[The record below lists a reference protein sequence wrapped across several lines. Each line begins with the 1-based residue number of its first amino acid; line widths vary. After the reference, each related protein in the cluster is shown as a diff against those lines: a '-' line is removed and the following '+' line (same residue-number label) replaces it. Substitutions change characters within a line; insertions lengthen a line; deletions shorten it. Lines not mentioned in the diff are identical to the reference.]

1 MEFPYIKVLSFEL
14 EFLDEI
20 DAFTSLDFRRSLQGT
35 GDFTF
40 TVCGFPDSLRKNNI
54 IMLGED
60 THRAGIIRKITPVSD
75 KHGIITEVSG
85 QTLNGFTSQRTVLPL
100 DNNAGYFSVPPQSE
114 HISVHAEKIIKSFLS
129 YNLGADAALNRQ
141 LFSSDG
147 RLIFRTA
154 PDRQRGYPTEW
165 GCRYTQL
172 DDELQAICEYCDCGY
187 EIYIDL
193 ENKLY
198 TAEYIP
204 GTDRSVNNNA
214 GNSWVILSKEF
225 ESVDS
230 IEYTEDYTAYKNIAY
245 CGGKGDGDDRAVIS
259 VTNDTE
265 QASGIDRFETFIDC
279 GDLEIMETT
288 TAMSLSETGKH
299 KLEEYNFVKNL
310 NAVVSQSGSFR
321 YREQWDLGDLVTIC
335 DDDLKLMQDVRITE
349 VLESYEPGSS
359 RISVTLG
366 KPPKRINRAIR
377 NIKNTVR

>member
-85 QTLNGFTSQRTVLPL
+85 QTLNGFTSQRTVLTL

-172 DDELQAICEYCDCGY
+172 DAELQEC
-187 EIYIDL
+187 
-193 ENKLY
+193 
-198 TAEYIP
+198 
-204 GTDRSVNNNA
+204 
-214 GNSWVILSKEF
+214 
-225 ESVDS
+225 
-230 IEYTEDYTAYKNIAY
+230 
-245 CGGKGDGDDRAVIS
+245 
-259 VTNDTE
+259 
-265 QASGIDRFETFIDC
+265 
-279 GDLEIMETT
+279 
-288 TAMSLSETGKH
+288 
-299 KLEEYNFVKNL
+299 
-310 NAVVSQSGSFR
+310 
-321 YREQWDLGDLVTIC
+321 
-335 DDDLKLMQDVRITE
+335 
-349 VLESYEPGSS
+349 
-359 RISVTLG
+359 
-366 KPPKRINRAIR
+366 
-377 NIKNTVR
+377 